1 MCRCVIAAVLPLS
14 IVNMVLGLGLLV
26 AGIVA
31 ATYKVPD
38 TCSLSGSGSS
48 YYMEFNDGSYNSG
61 GSSSSYSSG
70 SSSTYISSSPSP
82 LPSSCES
89 DRQAANDL
97 LVAMALMGTVPA
109 VFPLVFGCVGI
120 LAALYKN
127 QLAAGLH
134 LACLILG
141 IILSIIGVLTLLVFV
156 SAASGYCTYV
166 NALNSDFCKRYLGS
180 TWAIITL
187 NLILAMYQLAF
198 SILMCAL
205 CCQPDQWSGTTSV
218 AVEVVQPGIPIAQ
231 VAGTPLQPGE
241 VNQRREVVGVIVES
255 SS

>member
-1 MCRCVIAAVLPLS
+1 
-14 IVNMVLGLGLLV
+14 MVLGLGLLV

-127 QLAAGLH
+127 QLAA
-134 LACLILG
+134 A
-141 IILSIIGVLTLLVFV
+141 
-156 SAASGYCTYV
+156 YV